1 MSPIKV
7 CISLFLAA
15 LAGSMTVWASS
26 PKFDTSFA
34 ERTLRLDFSLTGD
47 SASQEISLSRQAS
60 MPGWAGRRSHLD
72 ELPLAGDAQ
81 LTMTDAASGDTI
93 YRTSFSTLFHE
104 WLSTPEAAE
113 RRRTF
118 DHTVLLPMPLA
129 DARVSLTL
137 TDQRREPMAETA
149 FIVSPGDILIQRLD
163 DRPTPPHRYL
173 HRSPLGSDQ
182 AIDVVI
188 LAEGYTSEEMDS
200 FYVHAERAAR
210 EILSYDPFSSRAD
223 RFNFI
228 AVGAPSADSGVSIPR
243 LGQWKET
250 AVGSHFSTF
259 YSDRYLTAPSEAR
272 IHDAL
277 VNIPYEHII
286 ILANTDE
293 YGGGGIYNSYTLT
306 AARNRWMRPV
316 VVHEFGHSF
325 GGLADEYF
333 YDGDVME
340 DSYPTDVEPWNPN
353 ITTLTDFAS
362 KWEGMIPEGTP
373 RPTPVAE
380 AATYPV
386 GLYEGGG
393 YSAHGVYRPA
403 DQCRMRN
410 NTWPVFCPACTAS
423 LARLID
429 FYTRE

>member
-1 MSPIKV
+1 MSPIKA
-7 CISLFLAA
+7 CISLLLATVAGTLAA
-15 LAGSMTVWASS
+15 AAAS
-26 PKFDTSFA
+26 PTFDNCFSD
-34 ERTLRLDFSLTGD
+34 RTLRLDFTLSGD
-47 SASQEISLSRQAS
+47 SASQEISLARQAS
-60 MPGWAGRRSHLD
+60 MPGWAGRRAHLD
-72 ELPLAGDAQ
+72 ELPLDGDGR
-81 LTMTDAASGDTI
+81 LTMTDAATGDTI
-93 YRTSFSTLFHE
+93 YRASFSTLFHE
-104 WLSTPEAAE
+104 WLSTPEAAQ

-118 DHTVLLPMPLA
+118 DHTVLMPMPLR
-129 DARVSLTL
+129 DARIELTL
-137 TDQRREPMAETA
+137 TNQRREPMASTG
-149 FIVSPGDILIQRLD
+149 FVISPDDILITRLD
-163 DRPTPPHRYL
+163 GRTPAPHRYL
-173 HRSPLGSDQ
+173 HQSPLGTDK
-182 AIDVVI
+182 AIDVAI
-188 LAEGYTSEEMDS
+188 LAEGYTAQEMDS
-200 FYVHAERAAR
+200 FYVHAARAAE
-210 EILSYDPFSSRAD
+210 EILSYAPFSSRAD

-243 LGQWKET
+243 LGEWKET

-333 YDGDVME
+333 YEGDVME

-362 KWEGMIPEGTP
+362 KWEGMMAGDTP
-373 RPTPVAE
+373 RPTPPAE
-380 AATYPV
+380 AGKYPV

-393 YSAHGVYRPA
+393 YSTYGVYRPA

-410 NTWPVFCPACTAS
+410 NSYPTFCPVCTES

-429 FYTRE
+429 FYTND